1 MVDPRNWEGRVEDNI
16 RRDGQGTRKQR
27 QNVEQVLQKKGRRT
41 GTEYSVV
48 CGVVHEEEAGGE
60 REERKK
66 KKKKKKEREK
76 VGYPSACVER
86 RTYVGMPKCMNWTH
100 DAGGTHR

>member
-66 KKKKKKEREK
+66 KKKKKTKREK
-76 VGYPSACVER
+76 RLAIPVRASNGVLTLECQSA
-86 RTYVGMPKCMNWTH
+86 
-100 DAGGTHR
+100 

>member
-48 CGVVHEEEAGGE
+48 RGVVHEEEAGGE

-66 KKKKKKEREK
+66 KKKKKKKERK
-76 VGYPSACVER
+76 GWLSQCVR
-86 RTYVGMPKCMNWTH
+86 RTAYLRWNAKVHELDT
-100 DAGGTHR
+100 